1 MSTRGSSAFGSRGR
15 GRGAQSAAGGTR
27 EPLTTSNIPPSRGRG
42 RGGGRVGAS
51 AATSTTPRG
60 GAQSRNTSASYA
72 TPRAAFNTNNSA
84 SATATATASSDRVE
98 IDLLSDEDD
107 NNHGNSRRDKQ
118 RGGAS
123 MDEEMEVDGEEEEE
137 EEEEEDDDTRK
148 TIPPELL
155 TRLLHELFEKD
166 ETRITRDANDAV
178 AKYVDVFVREAIARA
193 AAERGS
199 GTGGFLEVEDLEKI
213 APQLLL
219 DL

>member
-42 RGGGRVGAS
+42 RGRGRAGAS
-51 AATSTTPRG
+51 AASSTTPRA
-60 GAQSRNTSASYA
+60 GAQSRNTSASYT
-72 TPRAAFNTNNSA
+72 TPGAAFNTTNNSA

-107 NNHGNSRRDKQ
+107 DNHGNSRRDKQ

-123 MDEEMEVDGEEEEE
+123 TDEEMAVDAEEEEE
-137 EEEEEDDDTRK
+137 GETRK

-155 TRLLHELFEKD
+155 TRLLHAFFEKD

-193 AAERGS
+193 AVERRG
-199 GTGGFLEVEDLEKI
+199 GGFLEVEDLEKI